1 MNKKF
6 TPIGEE
12 EKLDES
18 TSNIGRLFPVYRL
31 EELGFYKRDFSE
43 HACSGFSAK
52 EITEQKKLSKK
63 NNSANWKFARC
74 SIPSKYLQ
82 KKYINLVQLLVNIYD
97 AGVEEGRLDAFANK
111 YSSLKKAGA
120 AMKSRRKSFKY

>member
-43 HACSGFSAK
+43 HACSGFL
-52 EITEQKKLSKK
+52 QKKLLSKKNFLKK
-63 NNSANWKFARC
+63 NNSANWKFARF

-82 KKYINLVQLLVNIYD
+82 KKIINDIFIIFSILYYFLNNYVLGVLLSCHI
-97 AGVEEGRLDAFANK
+97 F
-111 YSSLKKAGA
+111 
-120 AMKSRRKSFKY
+120 